1 MHTLALIPG
10 LSHHTPPWESFVKSN
25 TLALSS
31 RTGATAVYR
40 TVLAAD
46 LPPGIV
52 DSLPDDAPYSILAA
66 LSQHGF
72 EAIVIVP
79 IENQCHVDL
88 LADAPCDVQVQ
99 LFAGPRLGC
108 LCRGLISHSAP
119 RLSTGELRS
128 ARHTVGLLISNSRAR
143 AAIVSPLA

>member
-1 MHTLALIPG
+1 MKLTIQIPSSTS
-10 LSHHTPPWESFVKSN
+10 LK
-25 TLALSS
+25 SS

-52 DSLPDDAPYSILAA
+52 DSLLDDAPYSILAA

-79 IENQCHVDL
+79 IENQRHVDL
-88 LADAPCDVQVQ
+88 LADALCDVQVQ
-99 LFAGPRLGC
+99 LFAGPRLGR
-108 LCRGLISHSAP
+108 LCRRLISHSAP
-119 RLSTGELRS
+119 RLSPGELRS
-128 ARHTVGLLISNSRAR
+128 ARHTVGSLTSNSRAR

>member
-1 MHTLALIPG
+1 M
-10 LSHHTPPWESFVKSN
+10 
-25 TLALSS
+25 
-31 RTGATAVYR
+31 YR

-99 LFAGPRLGC
+99 RLGSVMRPSQRI
-108 LCRGLISHSAP
+108 LTVLYFVEH
-119 RLSTGELRS
+119 RLGFVVPPPGDMILR
-128 ARHTVGLLISNSRAR
+128 RAR
-143 AAIVSPLA
+143 PE

>member
-1 MHTLALIPG
+1 
-10 LSHHTPPWESFVKSN
+10 
-25 TLALSS
+25 
-31 RTGATAVYR
+31 VYR

-52 DSLPDDAPYSILAA
+52 DSLLDDAPYSILAA

-88 LADAPCDVQVQ
+88 LADALCDVQVQ
-99 LFAGPRLGC
+99 LFAGPRLGR
-108 LCRGLISHSAP
+108 LCRRLIRGKSRPTTANVM
-119 RLSTGELRS
+119 RLPV
-128 ARHTVGLLISNSRAR
+128 VGCGA
-143 AAIVSPLA
+143 

>member
-46 LPPGIV
+46 LPPGII

-79 IENQCHVDL
+79 IDNQCHCSRMRRVT
-88 LADAPCDVQVQ
+88 
-99 LFAGPRLGC
+99 
-108 LCRGLISHSAP
+108 CRSSFSRGHGLVVC
-119 RLSTGELRS
+119 
-128 ARHTVGLLISNSRAR
+128 VGD
-143 AAIVSPLA
+143 